1 MSILKFSYQI
11 KNIVLF
17 LFCFLF
23 INNGFGQLENLDLK
37 VNSSEDYFKF
47 YQNNISDLRGASC
60 PMYPSCA
67 NYTLETIKEKGLI
80 QGVINGSERL
90 NRCGHEHKYYNL
102 TLQEKGFKLLD
113 QPDDQKNKNLIFKTK
128 INYYTNTNNY
138 EDSLIKEISFLINSG
153 YISEAIILIN
163 RYKIL
168 NNLPNSNII
177 EFELICLNIKKDFEK
192 VQYLFDLLD
201 EPNKSNANI
210 LKQYFI
216 SCYNLE
222 NYTAIIKK
230 QNEIINANSN
240 NSFLLNQLNN
250 YVFISYL
257 NQDMLMVAD
266 SFSKI
271 SFVETNDKK
280 NASNTVSNLL
290 NVKHKSPLIAT
301 TLSIII
307 PGSGYIYGGHLT
319 TGISALILNSL
330 IGYAS
335 YSSFKSGNTG
345 MGILSGIIGL
355 GFYIG
360 NIQGASKSIIREKTY
375 YKNKIIKDYIKQT
388 FIN

>member
-1 MSILKFSYQI
+1 M
-11 KNIVLF
+11 
-17 LFCFLF
+17 
-23 INNGFGQLENLDLK
+23 
-37 VNSSEDYFKF
+37 
-47 YQNNISDLRGASC
+47 
-60 PMYPSCA
+60 
-67 NYTLETIKEKGLI
+67 
-80 QGVINGSERL
+80 
-90 NRCGHEHKYYNL
+90 
-102 TLQEKGFKLLD
+102 
-113 QPDDQKNKNLIFKTK
+113 
-128 INYYTNTNNY
+128 
-138 EDSLIKEISFLINSG
+138 
-153 YISEAIILIN
+153 
-163 RYKIL
+163 
-168 NNLPNSNII
+168 
-177 EFELICLNIKKDFEK
+177 
-192 VQYLFDLLD
+192 QYLFDLLD